1 VDWPGRSARFAAM
14 MLCLMLGGC
23 NAVFAFRWGMPLAYA
38 PAATAGVT
46 VVGPADGA
54 AGVVLVGA
62 VVADGVRY
70 YAIRPDGTRVP
81 YYGVP
86 EADPARRINIQDC
99 TQPVDIQAGNLMC
112 R

>member
-1 VDWPGRSARFAAM
+1 MVSCV
-14 MLCLMLGGC
+14 LLGGC
-23 NAVFAFRWGMPLAYA
+23 HATLAFQWGAPLAYV

-46 VVGPADGA
+46 MVGAADGA

-81 YYGVP
+81 YYGIP
-86 EADPARRINIQDC
+86 EPDPARRINIQDC
-99 TQPVDIQAGNLMC
+99 TQPVDPMAGNLMC